1 MTHKL
6 WKLLPFVVAL
16 FTVRIAMAGVM
27 VTEVTGKVELVGKGP
42 VSLLAQIPDGSKLQ
56 VAAGANL
63 VVVDMSSGRE
73 FALAGGN
80 TYLTSA
86 AGPKTADGKAV
97 AAKSLPVNSLKEVR
111 VAPGKLAQ
119 ATLVMRGLQADRLPV
134 LLTPIR
140 TAVVTVLPALQWE
153 SVVAAT
159 SYRLELTKLDG
170 SLSWETTTTQTGVTV
185 PQSHALEPG
194 ERYSWRVAA
203 IGQSS
208 KLSDSSGRFSVA
220 SKESI
225 ENLNLL
231 VPGPDA
237 SFGRK
242 VLYATQLQ
250 EAGAVQQAKE
260 LWKTLASERPEDQ
273 TLAELAK

>member
-6 WKLLPFVVAL
+6 WKLLPVVVAL
-16 FTVRIAMAGVM
+16 FIAPMAMAGVM

-42 VSLLAQIPDGSKLQ
+42 VSLLSQIPDGSKLQ

-73 FALAGGN
+73 FALPGG
-80 TYLTSA
+80 TAYLMA
-86 AGPKTADGKAV
+86 ATGPTTADGKAV
-97 AAKSLPVNSLKEVR
+97 AAKSLPSNNLKDVR

-119 ATLVMRGLQADRLPV
+119 ATLVMRGLQSDRLPV
-134 LLTPIR
+134 LVSPMR
-140 TAVVTVLPALQWE
+140 TAVVTVLPELQWE
-153 SVVAAT
+153 AVGAAT

-170 SLSWETTTTQTGVTV
+170 SLAWETTTTKTVVTV

-203 IGQSS
+203 MGQSA

-220 SKESI
+220 SKEFMDS
-225 ENLNLL
+225 LNLL
-231 VPGPDA
+231 APGPDA
-237 SFGRK
+237 SFSRK

-250 EAGAVQQAKE
+250 EAGAVQQAKD